1 LYAGIEALASFRI
14 VVFAISVQIPPSQ
27 DGFAGLHKYSEIL
40 IGIQD
45 IKHFHALGFLLSTNN
60 IECVQFQIEV
70 ASMLKHIS
78 DTTRFSALA
87 LFAILA
93 FAVSSATAQT
103 SQAASATAPAEA
115 SPAQSAPA
123 TTGPISHNIKLNK
136 IDGNINILVNPDG
149 EWLFSGT
156 AKAEKDKDYD
166 VSLALRAKTGAIYVF
181 HFVGDATH
189 PIQFSKSGKS
199 GLLKDDFSDFQK
211 GHHYAWTYRYHE
223 SAAGKRAQYEERQRK
238 REQLA
243 REEKEAREKH
253 NAKLEAEKK
262 AEQKREAQ
270 KELAEE
276 RQQAAQQ
283 KSSGGGGGIGSTISS
298 VVNTV
303 GSVASGVAS
312 AVSDVGSFLG
322 SIF

>member
-1 LYAGIEALASFRI
+1 MALSAFIKIEKNKIQTKPLLCYSLSYSTEYVQFRI
-14 VVFAISVQIPPSQ
+14 EDATMSKVIPAIVR
-27 DGFAGLHKYSEIL
+27 
-40 IGIQD
+40 
-45 IKHFHALGFLLSTNN
+45 N
-60 IECVQFQIEV
+60 
-70 ASMLKHIS
+70 
-78 DTTRFSALA
+78 SALA
-87 LFAILA
+87 LIAILA
-93 FAVSSATAQT
+93 FAVSSAIAQT
-103 SQAASATAPAEA
+103 SPAAPAEA
-115 SPAQSAPA
+115 SQAQVAPA
-123 TTGPISHNIKLNK
+123 TTGPISHNIKLAK
-136 IDGNINILVNPDG
+136 IDGNINILINPNG

-181 HFVGDATH
+181 HWVGDATH

-211 GHHYAWTYRYHE
+211 GHHYAWTYRYYE
-223 SAAGKRAQYEERQRK
+223 SSAGKRAQYEERQRK

-253 NAKLEAEKK
+253 DAKLEAEKK

-283 KSSGGGGGIGSTISS
+283 KSSGGGGGIGSTIDS

-303 GSVASGVAS
+303 GSVVSGVTS
-312 AVSDVGSFLG
+312 AISDVGSFLG